1 MRRDIL
7 IRGNLVTEWSNEYH
21 TGLAPE
27 VSLISQEDWE
37 DMVGAPAK
45 DKRFSELEQEFLEK
59 IGWKFDLDDYSSG
72 CVR

>member
-1 MRRDIL
+1 
-7 IRGNLVTEWSNEYH
+7 
-21 TGLAPE
+21 
-27 VSLISQEDWE
+27 
-37 DMVGAPAK
+37 MVGAPAK